1 MRAKPIGTKRP
12 AINTRDTPRRR
23 PLRPEA
29 ATASGTADIYPVDV
43 RTNAGPRN
51 GRVDRFA
58 RLIIT
63 EDALYVASSLN
74 KGKDIESVVKY
85 PLPSGQRIQSAAKK
99 GSWGPFTWSGCGC
112 GNSWGIHTRTKLV
125 NIGNDQTSGT

>member
-1 MRAKPIGTKRP
+1 MRSKPIGTKRP
-12 AINTRDTPRRR
+12 TPKPRNEPRRK
-23 PLRPEA
+23 PLRPEPN
-29 ATASGTADIYPVDV
+29 TSTGPADLYPVDV

-63 EDALYVASSLN
+63 DDALYVASSLN

-85 PLPSGQRIQSAAKK
+85 PLPKGERIQSAAKR

-112 GNSWGIHTRTKLV
+112 GNSWGMHTRAKLV
-125 NIGNDQTSGT
+125 KLGDDNSSGT